1 MTIAIFSVLVFSVVQ
16 VGGTGAVLDNARA
29 LPGYLALD
37 ASYVEAT
44 GDSEPTPSCTSSPP
58 CPGAWAI
65 WGCPTSCCG
74 LWPSR
79 TRIS

>member
-44 GDSEPTPSCTSSPP
+44 GDSKPYSVS
-58 CPGAWAI
+58 AQ
-65 WGCPTSCCG
+65 
-74 LWPSR
+74 
-79 TRIS
+79 